1 MKVGALH
8 EFGSR
13 GSLLASMD
21 RIMAM
26 AQRKNQLRQS
36 GQTTMFDLFG
46 DSVGAPLS
54 AVELVETEDAS
65 PRERQEWERELLGK
79 QISDNPISAIAADP
93 NSKAIAFRGDLDDVT
108 PNKRVTVVG
117 QVYSVRNPRTK
128 DGRAFAVVELEL
140 LGGRLEV
147 VAWPDVYEKDTAIWA
162 EGAVLLVVGKV
173 RTRDDKVVVH
183 AEEGSVFTAEGDK
196 AKAGELPAA
205 ETAAPPPGIPPNTAT
220 TVMNEPPPFS
230 VMEAPGDEIPAA
242 LVASASSNGTI
253 AVAHTN
259 GTNGKNGTET
269 QSPGTFLIS
278 LTDSGDSSE
287 DTFLVQSAIRLTL
300 EFQGNDSVQ
309 LEISSKG
316 KRVRL
321 EMPLIST
328 HMCQELEERM
338 ASLIGPGRARAV

>member
-1 MKVGALH
+1 M
-8 EFGSR
+8 
-13 GSLLASMD
+13 
-21 RIMAM
+21 
-26 AQRKNQLRQS
+26 
-36 GQTTMFDLFG
+36 
-46 DSVGAPLS
+46 
-54 AVELVETEDAS
+54 
-65 PRERQEWERELLGK
+65 
-79 QISDNPISAIAADP
+79 
-93 NSKAIAFRGDLDDVT
+93 
-108 PNKRVTVVG
+108 TVVG